1 MNCPCDQLI
10 FPPPQV
16 IPAGLPALPRQIA
29 SFPEFREAMLARIL
43 SEPALVQ
50 WRARRSD
57 DFGVM
62 LLEMWAY
69 VCDSISFYDEVIAD
83 ESYVRTASLRPS
95 LRKLVALLGYIPR
108 PAVAA
113 GVDLALLVEG
123 RQPFVVPAGTQF
135 RSGAFP
141 GGAPQIFEV
150 AADTRVHP
158 FLNRWVQER
167 ARRATLTPGPPYL
180 ADQSLFLADAK
191 TNRLKAEQIVLV
203 EDLADESLTQAR
215 IVKAVSDF
223 TGQDGAKY
231 KSIQLDS
238 PVPIS
243 GAASPDSVRLLAP
256 AQTGTIWQNP
266 WDGWF
271 SGLLSDG
278 VVTYVIFDTL
288 HRDINLNDNVVL
300 DKAGDMRWFTV
311 VRMGETQG
319 VLPSSGS
326 TTVNNVT
333 VAVTSTAT
341 LTWIELDADVNDP
354 SRKAAGAPDWTIGT
368 STAGPGDAAY
378 IKVHFGFRTAA
389 VPTTEMLL
397 TLNPNDP
404 MILTPPVEAPQD
416 GKSPGVFLLHDHDDI
431 GAEISG
437 GIEFD
442 TRTLT
447 PSPALSAPLAAPVE
461 VYGNVV
467 SATHG
472 ETVNAEI
479 LGSGDASQNNQTF
492 KLKKSPLTYLPG
504 VDAPSSTLKIY
515 VHGLLW
521 SETPSFFGMAPDAQ
535 VYIVRQNDAGD
546 SFVTFGDGIRG
557 SRLTTG
563 SGNVVAYYRY
573 GAGKASPPAGSI
585 TQMGKPVKGI
595 SSVRNPVAAGGGDDA
610 EPASGL
616 RTYAPRSALLLGR
629 AISLADME
637 AAAAAVGGV
646 RAVRCEWRWNI
657 KRQRPLVEVYY
668 IGAASVAQNVVK
680 KLRGLSDSVTP
691 IEVDQATAL
700 PSVLS
705 LSIEIDPR
713 RLEADVLAAVR
724 SALMDPASGI
734 LAPEHVGI
742 GLALFES
749 RVFDAV
755 LAVPGAVAV
764 HGLLLNGSIFKD
776 YGVVPGAGKYFDFET
791 GALVLNGKAA

>member
-16 IPAGLPALPRQIA
+16 IPAGLTALPRQIA

-43 SEPALVQ
+43 FEPALLE

-57 DFGVM
+57 DFGVL

-123 RQPFVVPAGTQF
+123 RQPFVVPASTQF

-141 GGAPQIFEV
+141 GGTPQIFEV
-150 AADTRVHP
+150 TADTRVHP
-158 FLNRWVQER
+158 FLNRWMLER
-167 ARRATLTPGPPYL
+167 ARRATLTPGPPHL
-180 ADQSLFLADAK
+180 ADQSLFLVDAK
-191 TNRLKAEQIVLV
+191 TNRLKAGQAVLV
-203 EDLADESLTQAR
+203 EDLADETKTRPR
-215 IVKAVSDF
+215 IVQSVSDF

-238 PVPIS
+238 SVPIS
-243 GAASPDSVRLLAP
+243 GATSPDSVRLLAP
-256 AQTGTIWQNP
+256 GQTGTIWQHSV
-266 WDGWF
+266 GWAPT
-271 SGLLSDG
+271 GLSVIW
-278 VVTYVIFDTL
+278 VVFDTV
-288 HRDINLNDNVVL
+288 HRDIHLADKVVL
-300 DKAGDMRWFTV
+300 DKAGDMRWFSVTD
-311 VRMGETQG
+311 MGELQAD
-319 VLPSSGS
+319 LPSTGSATVKDSSG
-326 TTVNNVT
+326 NVT
-333 VAVTSTAT
+333 GSVAVTSTIT
-341 LTWIELDADVNDP
+341 LTWIQLDKHFNDP
-354 SRKAAGAPDWTIGT
+354 SRKDSSAPDWTT
-368 STAGPGDAAY
+368 SDAAY
-378 IKVHFGFRTAA
+378 VKVHFGFRTAA

-397 TLNPNDP
+397 TLNPNDS
-404 MILTPPVEAPQD
+404 MTLTAPVEAPQD
-416 GKSPGVFLLHDHDDI
+416 GKSPGVFLLEDHDDA

-447 PSPALSAPLAAPVE
+447 PSPPLTVPLAAPVE

-467 SATHG
+467 SATRG

-479 LGSGDASQNNQTF
+479 LGNGDASQTNQTF

-515 VHGLLW
+515 VDGLLW

-557 SRLTTG
+557 SRLATG

-585 TQMGKPVKGI
+585 TQMGKPVKGV
-595 SSVRNPVAAGGGDDA
+595 SSVRNPVATGGGDDA
-610 EPASGL
+610 EPADGL

-637 AAAAAVGGV
+637 AAAASVGGV

-668 IGAASVAQNVVK
+668 IGAASVAQSVVK

-691 IEVDQATAL
+691 IEVDQAAAILST
-700 PSVLS
+700 LS
-705 LSIEIDPR
+705 LDIEIDPR
-713 RLEADVLAAVR
+713 RLEADVISAVR

-749 RVFDAV
+749 RIFDAV
-755 LAVPGAVAV
+755 LAVPGAIAV
-764 HGLLLNGSIFKD
+764 HGLLLNGAPFSD
-776 YGVVPGAGKYFDFET
+776 YGVQPGAGNYFDFES
-791 GALVLNGKAA
+791 GELVLNGKAA

>member
-1 MNCPCDQLI
+1 MNCPCDQQI
-10 FPPPQV
+10 FPPPLG
-16 IPAGLPALPRQIA
+16 IPAGLSALPRQIA

-43 SEPALVQ
+43 SEPPLLE

-108 PAVAA
+108 PAVAS

-150 AADTRVHP
+150 TADTRVHP
-158 FLNRWVQER
+158 FLNRWLLER
-167 ARRATLTPGPPYL
+167 ARRTTLTPGPYYL
-180 ADQSLFLADAK
+180 MDQSGFLVDAK
-191 TNRLKAEQIVLV
+191 TNRLKAGQIVLV
-203 EDLADESLTQAR
+203 EDLADETRTQAR
-215 IVKAVSDF
+215 LVKSVSDF

-243 GAASPDSVRLLAP
+243 GAASPDSMRLLAP
-256 AQTGTIWQNP
+256 AQTGTVWQNP
-266 WDGWF
+266 WEGWF

-278 VVTYVIFDTL
+278 VVAFVIFDAL
-288 HRDINLNDNVVL
+288 HRDIKLGDNVVL
-300 DKAGDMRWFTV
+300 NKAGDMRWFTV
-311 VRMGETQG
+311 TNMGELQG
-319 VLPSSGS
+319 TLPSSGS

-341 LTWIELDADVNDP
+341 LTWIELDADFNDP
-354 SRKAAGAPDWTIGT
+354 SRKAAGAPDWRIGT
-368 STAGPGDAAY
+368 AASVGDAAY
-378 IKVHFGFRTAA
+378 VKVHFGFRTAA
-389 VPTTEMLL
+389 VPTAEMLL

-404 MILTPPVEAPQD
+404 MILTPPVETPQD
-416 GKSPGVFLLHDHDDI
+416 GKSPGVFLLHDHDDA

-437 GIEFD
+437 AIEFD

-447 PSPALSAPLAAPVE
+447 PAPPLAAPLAAPVE

-467 SATHG
+467 STTRG

-479 LGSGDASQNNQTF
+479 LGSGDASQTNQTF

-504 VDAPSSTLKIY
+504 VDAPSSTLRIY
-515 VHGLLW
+515 VDGLLW
-521 SETPSFFGMAPDAQ
+521 SETPSFFGMASDAQ

-563 SGNVVAYYRY
+563 SGNVVACYRY

-585 TQMGKPVKGI
+585 TQMGKPVKGV

-610 EPASGL
+610 EPADGL

-637 AAAAAVGGV
+637 AAAASVGGV

-668 IGAASVAQNVVK
+668 IGAVSVAQNVIK

-691 IEVDQATAL
+691 IEVDQATAV
-700 PSVLS
+700 PSTLS

-713 RLEADVLAAVR
+713 RLEADVLASVR

-734 LAPEHVGI
+734 LAPERVGI
-742 GLALFES
+742 GLALFQS
-749 RVFDAV
+749 RIFDAV

-764 HGLLLNGSIFKD
+764 HGLLLNAAPFSD
-776 YGVVPGAGKYFDFET
+776 YGVDPGAGNYFDFET